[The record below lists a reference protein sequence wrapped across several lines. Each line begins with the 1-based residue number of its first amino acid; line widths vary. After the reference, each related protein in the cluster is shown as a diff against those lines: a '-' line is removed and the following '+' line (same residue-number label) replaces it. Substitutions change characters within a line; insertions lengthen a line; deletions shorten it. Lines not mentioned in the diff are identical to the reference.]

1 MSESAGRAA
10 NRGGPGTGPAGGPA
24 DAAGPRRGIVT
35 TADIARALNLSRT
48 TVSRALND
56 HGLVN
61 PRTKALVQEKA
72 RAMGFLPNRA
82 ARSLRRNRTLRL
94 GVVLFSEP
102 RYFWDEVAAG
112 IRRAHRELRD
122 YGVHVELRSA
132 DLRHP
137 EQQIQ
142 LIESLR
148 KDHVDGLALSPVDP
162 VALLETVDSLT
173 SDGIPVVTIGSD
185 IPASRRVC
193 HVGCDYIDSGRIA
206 AQLMGT
212 AIHGEG
218 KVGIITFRDP
228 VIPIQQRIIGFRQ
241 AIAEHPHVE
250 LEGPHKLSRTGED
263 AYEFVRGYVREQPE
277 LRGLF
282 VSYGILE
289 TVARA
294 VRDEGMQGRVHLVGF
309 DLSREIAAMIR
320 DRVVDAVIC
329 QEPFDQGYYTMKI
342 LHQYLAEKAPPRQT
356 IIHTRLEVVLRQNV
370 HYFENE
376 TDYLSLLHDI

>member
-1 MSESAGRAA
+1 VRDGDGR
-10 NRGGPGTGPAGGPA
+10 P
-24 DAAGPRRGIVT
+24 DAAGPGRGIVT

-61 PRTKALVQEKA
+61 ARTKALVRETA
-72 RAMGFLPNRA
+72 RDMGFLPNRA

-112 IRRAHRELRD
+112 IRRAQRELRD
-122 YGVHVELRSA
+122 YGVQVELRSA

-142 LIESLR
+142 LISSLR
-148 KDHVDGLALSPVDP
+148 RERVDGLAISPVDP
-162 VALLETVDSLT
+162 EALLETVDSLT
-173 SDGIPVVTIGSD
+173 ADGIPVVTIGSD

-193 HVGCDYIDSGRIA
+193 HVGCDYLDSGRIA

-212 AIHGEG
+212 FIHGEG

-228 VIPIQQRIIGFRQ
+228 VLPIQQRIIGFRQ

-250 LEGPHKLSRTGED
+250 LEGPYKLSRTGED
-263 AYEFVRGYVREQPE
+263 AYEYVRRYVREEPG

-289 TVARA
+289 TVAQA

-342 LHQYLAEKAPPRQT
+342 LHQYLAEKTPPRQT
-356 IIHTRLEVVLRQNV
+356 IIHTRLEVVMRQNV

>member
-1 MSESAGRAA
+1 MNDTSHPGDGSE
-10 NRGGPGTGPAGGPA
+10 
-24 DAAGPRRGIVT
+24 RRTIVT
-35 TADIARALNLSRT
+35 TSDIARELKISRT

-61 PRTKALVQEKA
+61 AQTKALVRETAK
-72 RAMGFLPNRA
+72 AMGFMPNRA
-82 ARSLRRNRTLRL
+82 ARSLRRNRTLHL
-94 GVVLFSEP
+94 GVVVFSEP

-112 IRRAHRELRD
+112 IRRAQRELRD
-122 YGVHVELRSA
+122 YGVHIELRSA

-142 LIESLR
+142 MIRSLQEEQ
-148 KDHVDGLALSPVDP
+148 VDGLAISPVDP
-162 VALLETVDSLT
+162 AALLETVESLT
-173 SDGIPVVTIGSD
+173 ADGIPVVTIGSD
-185 IPASRRVC
+185 IPESRRVC
-193 HVGCDYIDSGRIA
+193 HVGCDYMDSGRIA

-212 AIHGEG
+212 FVHGEG

-228 VIPIQQRIIGFRQ
+228 VLPIQQRIIGFRQ
-241 AIAEHPHVE
+241 AISEYPHIE
-250 LEGPHKLSRTGED
+250 LHGPFRLSRTGED
-263 AYEFVRGYVREQPE
+263 AYDFVRGYIRGEPGLQ
-277 LRGLF
+277 GLF

-289 TVARA
+289 TAARA

-320 DRVVDAVIC
+320 ERVVDAVIC

-342 LHQYLAEKAPPRQT
+342 LHQFLAEKTPPRQT
-356 IIHTRLEVVLRQNV
+356 IIHTRLEVVMRQNV

-376 TDYLSLLHDI
+376 TDYLTLLHDI

>member
-1 MSESAGRAA
+1 MSRPEK
-10 NRGGPGTGPAGGPA
+10 GPGHDGHGSG
-24 DAAGPRRGIVT
+24 DGSRRRRIVT
-35 TADIARALNLSRT
+35 TADIAQALNVSRS

-61 PRTKALVQEKA
+61 AATKALVREKA
-72 RAMGFLPNRA
+72 QAMGFLPNRA

-94 GVVLFSEP
+94 GVVVFSEP

-112 IRRAHRELRD
+112 VRRAARELRD
-122 YGVHVELRSA
+122 YGVQVDLQSA

-137 EQQIQ
+137 EEQIRM
-142 LIESLR
+142 IEALR
-148 KDHVDGLALSPVDP
+148 REHVDGLAISPVDP
-162 VALLETVDSLT
+162 AALLETVDTLT

-185 IPASRRVC
+185 IPESRRVC

-206 AQLMGT
+206 AQLMG
-212 AIHGEG
+212 AMVRGEG
-218 KVGIITFRDP
+218 KVGIVTFRDP
-228 VIPIQQRIIGFRQ
+228 VLPIQQRIIGFRQ
-241 AIAEHPHVE
+241 VIAEYTHVE
-250 LEGPHKLSRTGED
+250 LEGPFKLSRTGED
-263 AYEFVRGYVREQPE
+263 AYEFVRGYVREEPG

-294 VRDEGMQGRVHLVGF
+294 VRDAGAEGRVHLVGF
-309 DLSREIAAMIR
+309 DLSREISSLIR
-320 DRVVDAVIC
+320 DRVVDGVVC

-342 LHQYLAEKAPPRQT
+342 LHEYLAEKRPPRQT

-370 HYFENE
+370 RYFENE
-376 TDYLSLLHDI
+376 TDYLTLLHDI

>member
-1 MSESAGRAA
+1 MHPRA
-10 NRGGPGTGPAGGPA
+10 RGGKS
-24 DAAGPRRGIVT
+24 PRDDEQMRSIVT
-35 TADIARALNLSRT
+35 TADIARALNISRS

-61 PRTKALVQEKA
+61 ADTKARVLETA

-82 ARSLRRNRTLRL
+82 ARSMRRNRTFRL
-94 GVVLFSEP
+94 GVVVFSEP

-112 IRRAHRELRD
+112 VRRAQRELRD
-122 YGVHVELRSA
+122 YGVHIELRSA

-137 EQQIQ
+137 EQQIDM
-142 LIESLR
+142 IGSLR
-148 KDHVDGLALSPVDP
+148 GEHVDGLAISPVDP
-162 VALLETVDSLT
+162 AALLETIDSLT
-173 SDGIPVVTIGSD
+173 MDGIPVVTIGSD
-185 IPASRRVC
+185 IPESRRIC

-212 AIHGEG
+212 FVHGEG

-228 VIPIQQRIIGFRQ
+228 VLPIQQRIIGFRQ
-241 AIAEHPHVE
+241 AIAEYPHIE
-250 LEGPHKLSRTGED
+250 LNGPFKLSRTGED
-263 AYEFVRGYVREQPE
+263 AYDFVRSYVRSEPGLQ
-277 LRGLF
+277 GLF

-294 VRDEGMQGRVHLVGF
+294 VKDEGMQGRVHLVGF
-309 DLSREIAAMIR
+309 DISREIAALIR
-320 DRVVDAVIC
+320 GRVVDAVIC

-342 LHQYLAEKAPPRQT
+342 LHQYLAEKTRPRQT
-356 IIHTRLEVVLRQNV
+356 IIHTRLEVVMRQNV

-376 TDYLSLLHDI
+376 TDYLTLLHDI

>member
-1 MSESAGRAA
+1 MSDTTGR
-10 NRGGPGTGPAGGPA
+10 PG
-24 DAAGPRRGIVT
+24 RRIVT

-61 PRTKALVQEKA
+61 DRTKAMVREKA
-72 RAMGFLPNRA
+72 QAMGFLPNRA
-82 ARSLRRNRTLRL
+82 AQSLRRNRTLRL
-94 GVVLFSEP
+94 GVVVFSEP

-112 IRRAHRELRD
+112 VRRAQRELRD

-137 EQQIQ
+137 EQQIEM
-142 LIESLR
+142 IGSLR
-148 KDHVDGLALSPVDP
+148 EEHVDGLAISPVDP
-162 VALLETVDSLT
+162 AALLETVDSLT
-173 SDGIPVVTIGSD
+173 EGGIPVVTIGSD

-212 AIHGEG
+212 FIQSEG
-218 KVGIITFRDP
+218 KVGIITFRDA
-228 VIPIQQRIIGFRQ
+228 VLPIQQRIIGFRQ
-241 AIAEHPHVE
+241 AIAEHPHIE
-250 LEGPHKLSRTGED
+250 LLGPFKLSRTGED
-263 AYEFVRGYVREQPE
+263 AYEFVRGTVRDEPG

-282 VSYGILE
+282 VSYGILPE
-289 TVARA
+289 VARA
-294 VRDEGMQGRVHLVGF
+294 VRDEGMSGRIHLVGF
-309 DLSREIAAMIR
+309 DLSRELAAMIR

-342 LHQYLAEKAPPRQT
+342 LHQYLAGKTPPRQT

-376 TDYLSLLHDI
+376 TDYLTLLHDI